1 MVKRSTLLKLSILI
15 VELSSI
21 PLVVLASIYLFSGYQ
36 MLAPEV
42 KIIPEPRRI
51 HVDRL
56 LRILTVSLAYL
67 HALAGI
73 IIMAERRIKKEILRK
88 IVEISAAVIL
98 TILLLSSLIIEIM
111 VLDISHRYQWGR
123 RT

>member
-1 MVKRSTLLKLSILI
+1 MVKRSTLLRLSLLI

-21 PLVVLASIYLFSGYQ
+21 PLVVLASVYLFSGYQ

-73 IIMAERRIKKEILRK
+73 IIMAERRIRREILRK
-88 IVEISAAVIL
+88 IVEIFAAAIL
-98 TILLLSSLIIEIM
+98 TALLLSSLIIETF

>member
-1 MVKRSTLLKLSILI
+1 
-15 VELSSI
+15 
-21 PLVVLASIYLFSGYQ
+21 